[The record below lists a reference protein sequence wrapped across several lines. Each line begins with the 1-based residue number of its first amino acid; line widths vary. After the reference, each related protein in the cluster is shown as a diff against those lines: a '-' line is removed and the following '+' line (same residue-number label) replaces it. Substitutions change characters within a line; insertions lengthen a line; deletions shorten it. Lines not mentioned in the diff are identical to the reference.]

1 MRRVLLTV
9 ALCLLAGLTGLFIAS
24 HRPAPPPETLVL
36 EKVREVARLEA
47 LDVTLYR
54 KISFAPDPPASSGS
68 KVEDALSW
76 AKFTLRPP
84 RGKAVLFA
92 RAHVGL
98 NLEKL
103 ALRAHGRGVDVVLPP
118 LSTTVEL
125 LPGDTEVIDSNLDS
139 AQTAQLF
146 DVAKNAFAAEVTRD
160 QELQKR
166 ARASAQRAI
175 GDLLR
180 ASGFDEVRFVDS
192 LGAS

>member
-1 MRRVLLTV
+1 MRRALPTI
-9 ALCLLAGLTGLFIAS
+9 ALCLLAGLAGVLIAG
-24 HRPAPPPETLVL
+24 HRPPPPPDTIVL

-54 KISFAPDPPASSGS
+54 KVSFAPEPTAPGNTIGDVIA
-68 KVEDALSW
+68 W

-84 RGKAVLFA
+84 KGRAILFA
-92 RAHVGL
+92 KAHIGL
-98 NLEKL
+98 ALDKL
-103 ALRAHGRGVDVVLPP
+103 TLRAHGRSIDVTLPP

-146 DVAKNAFAAEVTRD
+146 DVAKNAFEAEV
-160 QELQKR
+160 LQDR
-166 ARASAQRAI
+166 ALQQKARVAAQRAI

-180 ASGFDEVRFVDS
+180 ASGFDEVRFVDHD
-192 LGAS
+192 AT